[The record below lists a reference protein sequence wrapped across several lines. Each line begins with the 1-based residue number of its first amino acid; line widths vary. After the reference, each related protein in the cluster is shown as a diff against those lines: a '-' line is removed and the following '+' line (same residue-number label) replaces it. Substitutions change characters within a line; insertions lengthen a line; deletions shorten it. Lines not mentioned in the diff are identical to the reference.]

1 MVASVWLLC
10 VLGAAGVLS
19 NGQGNERRALTERF
33 ESRASTGA
41 SFVGAYVDY
50 MFETERRLVPRLTR
64 DLDRPEEFARTTAL
78 IGSSAA
84 VLLDHRGRAVALAP
98 AAPELRGQQ
107 LAARYPH
114 LSSAL
119 KGARAVSDV
128 VPSAV
133 EGTSIVAFA
142 LPLSG
147 GRFGVF
153 SAGFTLADSPL
164 KAFLERQPIRDTR
177 GYILDSTGATIVSA
191 GEGAAAAAEQIDVP
205 AVLDGPTILHGRLLV
220 ASRVPGTAWTYVLDA
235 PVGAV
240 HAPVLASRTGDWLLL
255 GVLAALSLAA
265 MVTATLA
272 MASRGRARKDKAKVD
287 HRLRLTVQNAPIGMS
302 MISLGHRFVE
312 PNLQLC
318 RMLGYSA
325 DELSAMTYE
334 DVTHPVDVDI
344 DQSLVEQL
352 VAGEIENYELEK
364 HYIRRDGTPLLGRL
378 AVSVVRDDH
387 GAPSYFVSQI
397 EDVTEIEAAR
407 AQLEYRAHYDSLTGL
422 ANRSLL
428 MDRLTTA
435 LAEDAVAG
443 SPVAVAFC
451 DVDHFKQ
458 INDVYGHHGGDKV
471 LKEVAGR
478 LEGSARADHTVAR
491 MGGDEFT
498 ILMPAVTV
506 EDATQVLS
514 DAIRAL
520 ALPIEI
526 AGELLTVGISVGL
539 ALAQPGEPQPPC
551 STTPT

>member
-1 MVASVWLLC
+1 MSKIR
-10 VLGAAGVLS
+10 
-19 NGQGNERRALTERF
+19 GQAP
-33 ESRASTGA
+33 
-41 SFVGAYVDY
+41 VDY
-50 MFETERRLVPRLTR
+50 MFETERRLVPRLTS

-98 AAPELRGQQ
+98 AAPELRGKQ
-107 LAARYPH
+107 LAAGYPH
-114 LSSAL
+114 LASAL
-119 KGARAVSDV
+119 EGKRTVSDV

-133 EGTSIVAFA
+133 EGTPIVAFA

-147 GRFGVF
+147 RRFGVF
-153 SAGFTLADSPL
+153 SAGYSLAESPL

-191 GEGAAAAAEQIDVP
+191 GAGAASAAKDIDLP
-205 AVLDGPTILHGRLLV
+205 SVLEGPTVTHGRLLV
-220 ASRVPGTAWTYVLDA
+220 ASGIHGTSWTYVLDA

-240 HAPVLASRTGDWLLL
+240 HAPVSASRRNDWVLLA
-255 GVLAALSLAA
+255 VLAALSLAA
-265 MVTATLA
+265 MVAASLA
-272 MASRGRARKDKAKVD
+272 MASRGRTRKEKAMVD

-302 MISLGHRFVE
+302 MISLDHRFVE
-312 PNLQLC
+312 PNLRLC
-318 RMLGYSA
+318 GMLGYSA
-325 DELSAMTYE
+325 EELSAMTYE
-334 DVTHPVDVDI
+334 DVTHPVDLDVDK
-344 DQSLVEQL
+344 SLFEQL
-352 VAGEIENYELEK
+352 VAGQIENYQLDK
-364 HYIRRDGTPLLGRL
+364 HYLRRDGTALLGRL

-407 AQLEYRAHYDSLTGL
+407 AQMEYRAHYDALTGL

-428 MDRLTTA
+428 MDRLAEA
-435 LAEDAVAG
+435 LAEQEVAQR
-443 SPVAVAFC
+443 PVALAFC

-478 LEGSARADHTVAR
+478 LEEATRVDHTVAR

-498 ILMPAVTV
+498 ILMPA
-506 EDATQVLS
+506 ATIEEATAVLS
-514 DAIRAL
+514 AAIRAL

-526 AGELLTVGISVGL
+526 DGELLTAGISVGL
-539 ALAQPGEPQPPC
+539 ALAEPGDAPATLLHNADVALYAAKNRGRGRFEVYDPSQPDGTIATNQDGQ
-551 STTPT
+551 TAR